1 MHGYSPWYSLELQS
15 VSIGSWL
22 TRERDAIHVRNVTS
36 RSFWQLPLRASSRD
50 ESNRGL
56 SLPDLAIFLV
66 LGDITIGGCLY
77 QSDERVRFTLLLS
90 LPSLSLLF
98 LLLLLSLPASR
109 ARREKKMRGSRSFIP
124 RRMLRRN
131 YHAAWSR
138 CTRAS
143 VHTRPRHSN
152 NWNICACVSRDL
164 AVFGTF
170 QINVSGSC
178 RFAHTDSRWH
188 LRPFPRLDIFFGKNK
203 QFCEKFIEHFPSLLS
218 ANDSRRF
225 PNWHK
230 HTGT

>member
-1 MHGYSPWYSLELQS
+1 MGKLFRCTDRRDTLSNHK
-15 VSIGSWL
+15 VSRSGHDW
-22 TRERDAIHVRNVTS
+22 RERDAIHVRNVTS

-56 SLPDLAIFLV
+56 SLPDLAISLV
-66 LGDITIGGCLY
+66 LDDITIGGCFY
-77 QSDERVRFTLLLS
+77 QSDERVRFTWLS
-90 LPSLSLLF
+90 FSLSLLF
-98 LLLLLSLPASR
+98 LLLFLSLPASR

-152 NWNICACVSRDL
+152 NCNVRVCVCVSQDL
-164 AVFGTF
+164 AVSGTF

-188 LRPFPRLDIFFGKNK
+188 LRSFPRLDIFSVKTSSSVKNSSNTSKPTSGK
-203 QFCEKFIEHFPSLLS
+203 
-218 ANDSRRF
+218 
-225 PNWHK
+225 W
-230 HTGT
+230 